1 MIDDLV
7 SNQVNMIRI
16 KGPNL
21 VIHQEKALMDSMDE
35 WCTKTHGESG
45 LTKAVLESTI
55 TTEQAEET
63 MLNFIAQYVEPG
75 KSPLAGN
82 SVHAD
87 KQFLEKEM
95 PRIIRHLH
103 YRIVDVSSIK
113 ELSRRWFPDTFAKL
127 PAKKLGHRA
136 LDDIKESIEELK
148 WYKANVFRTDIL

>member
-1 MIDDLV
+1 
-7 SNQVNMIRI
+7 
-16 KGPNL
+16 
-21 VIHQEKALMDSMDE
+21 MDGMDE

-55 TTEQAEET
+55 STEQAEET
-63 MLNFIAQYVEPG
+63 MLNFIVQYVEPG

-82 SVHAD
+82 SVHED
-87 KQFLEKEM
+87 KKFLEKEM

-113 ELSRRWFPDTFAKL
+113 ELSRRWYPDTFSKL
-127 PAKKLGHRA
+127 PPKQLGHRA

-148 WYKANVFRTDIL
+148 WYKANIFRTGLI